1 MGKGRVVR
9 DVGGGEG
16 VNIKKGYTVNAKSGL
31 LCPLYHLTLG
41 TNVFTCVFRN
51 TAVTRAGK

>member
-1 MGKGRVVR
+1 MGRE
-9 DVGGGEG
+9 EG

-41 TNVFTCVFRN
+41 TNGFTCVFRN
-51 TAVTRAGK
+51 TAVTKAGK